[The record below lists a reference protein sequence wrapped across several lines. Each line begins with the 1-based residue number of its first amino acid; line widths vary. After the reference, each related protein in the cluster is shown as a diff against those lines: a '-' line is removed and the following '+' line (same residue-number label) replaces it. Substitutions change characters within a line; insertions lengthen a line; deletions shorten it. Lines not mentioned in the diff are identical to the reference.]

1 MNGKTSLFRIL
12 TLGFGYGF
20 LYLPIISVV
29 IYSFNASAMVT
40 VWGGFSTHWYGA
52 LFQDQ
57 QVLNA
62 LALSLEV
69 AFLSAT
75 IALVMGTL
83 AGYVLARFGI
93 FKGRTLF
100 SGMVTAPL
108 VVPEV
113 IGAIAT
119 LLLFVDLKDLIGWP
133 SSRGAGALA
142 VAHAAY
148 TLSYVAVVVQ
158 SRLSDM
164 DRSVEEAAQDLGARP
179 WKVFMV
185 ITLPIISPALVSG
198 WLLAFSLSL
207 DDVVTSAFVAGPG
220 ATTLPLYVFASVKLG
235 VKPEINAIGTIIV
248 AVVATATIISGVWV
262 TQRERARMRSVNRL
276 REEELQAIGS
286 LSAA

>member
-1 MNGKTSLFRIL
+1 MNGKASLFRLL
-12 TLGFGYGF
+12 TLGFGYAF
-20 LYLPIISVV
+20 LYLPIVSVV
-29 IYSFNASAMVT
+29 VSSFNASAMVT

-52 LFQDQ
+52 LLQDK
-57 QVLNA
+57 QVLDA
-62 LALSLEV
+62 LGLSLEV

-83 AGYVLARFGI
+83 AGYVLARFGA
-93 FKGRTLF
+93 FGGRTLF

-158 SRLSDM
+158 SRLADM

-248 AVVATATIISGVWV
+248 TVVAIGTIISGIWV
-262 TQRERARMRSVNRL
+262 THRERSRMRSVNRL